1 MRRLAEACRIALL
14 IAVVTCGAA
23 WGQTPNLA
31 PGFTTLPKGAKLV
44 IMPADIEIFSIS
56 AGGVAEPRAD
66 WTEAAIR
73 NFKAAAAKKKAALGL
88 TTVELDEK
96 DADEFT
102 ELNNLHAAIARA
114 ISMHHFGPS
123 SLQLPTKEGKLEW
136 SLGDA
141 AQEVKKATGADYA
154 VFSWLRDAHASA
166 ERQAAMVAI
175 AILSLGRAV
184 PGGGRQTAYAS
195 LVDLNTGRILWFNR
209 LQRDSGNVKDAE
221 HASETIDTLFGSFPI
236 AR

>member
-1 MRRLAEACRIALL
+1 MLKLVASASIAAL
-14 IAVVTCGAA
+14 IFIPAMAA
-23 WGQTPNLA
+23 WCQTPNLA

-66 WTEAAIR
+66 WTEAASR
-73 NFKAAAAKKKAALGL
+73 NFKAAAVKRKAALGL
-88 TTVELDEK
+88 NTVELAEK
-96 DADEFT
+96 DADEFS

-114 ISMHHFGPS
+114 IAMHHFGPS
-123 SLQLPTKEGKLEW
+123 TLQLPTKDGKLDW
-136 SLGDA
+136 SLGES
-141 AQEVKKATGADYA
+141 AQAVKQATGADYA

-175 AILSLGRAV
+175 AILSLGRAI

-209 LQRDSGNVKDAE
+209 LQRDSGNVKDEE
-221 HASETIDTLFGSFPI
+221 HASETLDTLFASFPI
-236 AR
+236 AK